1 MKDPDYYKKFFTGC
15 LDKTSIDELYDR
27 IEEFREIDLK
37 TISDKELKKRI
48 KQVISYNLKNKS
60 YGGYFVHIATFK
72 TGTPFYRIRKFDTS
86 DLNFVLTKM
95 RTEKD
100 AWEPPVVKN
109 RGRLNNIG
117 ESLLYTCP
125 YSQETAVE
133 EMKIR
138 EGEIFALMTY
148 EAKED
153 IEALK
158 IGEWKENRNLSKEQ
172 NQKLRIINN
181 FLYSE
186 FTKDV
191 GIGTEYLYRVSEI
204 ITKDYFNFLPLEKQ
218 HAWCYPSVQLKK
230 AYNVCFRT
238 NIHKKVLGLKGVSLC
253 IIKKV
258 DSENRIGVIK
268 AALDFDDKGE
278 FIYNAPDVNN
288 MDILFPNPN
297 SLKN

>member
-1 MKDPDYYKKFFTGC
+1 MEDSDYHKKLFKGF

-60 YGGYFVHIATFK
+60 YGGSIVHITTFK

-86 DLNFVLTKM
+86 DLNVVLNKM
-95 RTEKD
+95 KTEKD
-100 AWEPPVVKN
+100 AWEPPVVEN

-125 YSQETAVE
+125 YSQETAIE
-133 EMKIR
+133 EMKIK

-148 EAKED
+148 EAKQD

-158 IGEWKENRNLSKEQ
+158 IGEWKENKSLSKEQ

-181 FLYSE
+181 FLITE

-204 ITKDYFNFLPLEKQ
+204 ITKDYFDFLPIEKQ
-218 HAWCYPSVQLKK
+218 QAWCYPSVKLKK
-230 AYNVCFRT
+230 AYNVCFRP
-238 NIHKKVLGLKGVSLC
+238 NIHKKALGLKGVSLC
-253 IIKKV
+253 IIKR
-258 DSENRIGVIK
+258 DNSEVRIGAMR
-268 AALDFDDKGE
+268 AAIDFNDNGE
-278 FIYNAPDVNN
+278 LIYNVPNDYN
-288 MDILFPNPN
+288 MNILFPNPHSIN
-297 SLKN
+297 